1 MVFIQ
6 QIIKRHLYVCLFFY
20 SSYTQKNKS
29 HSKKDLQ
36 VWLPRQFWLP
46 VFTLFDKK
54 KFLTKNSYQD
64 SHHSQR
70 GMKFATQISP
80 LLNSFVLYLKLILG
94 QFTVL
99 RFTKLYQIFIFLQI
113 LKSYLVTL
121 LNFTPKVQHSL
132 HKYKWIKIKVT
143 VKLFWNVG
151 NDRIKSQVISL
162 GKGKCH

>member
-1 MVFIQ
+1 MSVCFFILHIPKKTKAIQ
-6 QIIKRHLYVCLFFY
+6 RKICKFGCLGSFGCLF
-20 SSYTQKNKS
+20 S
-29 HSKKDLQ
+29 
-36 VWLPRQFWLP
+36 
-46 VFTLFDKK
+46 LFLIKK